1 MSAGEVAG
9 AETPPATAPG
19 DVLVSGLWRGALLVF
34 VPVFVA
40 GQVLAWLTYAASRWY
55 HAYSWFKIGLAETLS
70 SVRVPFTAS
79 ARATG
84 IPGPGAPG
92 RLVVATGAL
101 TILVLVLAYRAGRG
115 QARALERRPSA
126 AAAAGSV
133 IALGVALPMLVI
145 AFPVTLGFPQF
156 GIQRLEP
163 VLWQAVVMPLVVS
176 GAAGGA
182 GGAAVARGAL
192 EERVGGR
199 LVAAVVGGATAFW
212 WGIVGAFVAVL
223 LVAAVSPGPTG
234 AYARFVSRT
243 GGSGVATVI
252 EHASLLPNQSALV
265 LVVAMGTHATLDL
278 GGEPAVVLSRDGVDA
293 TRGAGVLLAA
303 YAGADGDAATFP
315 GWFWAF
321 LLVPLAATAAGGHAA
336 AGGQRRTGERVL
348 RGAAGGVV
356 FAALCTLAA
365 WAAAIEVPAWAD
377 LTNGGA
383 TLGVPM
389 FTAGA
394 IALAWGVLGGALGA
408 VVPWPERLRSRPEP
422 LSAGSATPP

>member
-1 MSAGEVAG
+1 
-9 AETPPATAPG
+9 
-19 DVLVSGLWRGALLVF
+19 
-34 VPVFVA
+34 
-40 GQVLAWLTYAASRWY
+40 
-55 HAYSWFKIGLAETLS
+55 
-70 SVRVPFTAS
+70 
-79 ARATG
+79 
-84 IPGPGAPG
+84 
-92 RLVVATGAL
+92 
-101 TILVLVLAYRAGRG
+101 
-115 QARALERRPSA
+115 
-126 AAAAGSV
+126 
-133 IALGVALPMLVI
+133 LPMLVI

-163 VLWQAVVMPLVVS
+163 VLWQAFVMPLVVS
-176 GAAGGA
+176 GAAGA
-182 GGAAVARGAL
+182 VGGAAVARGAL

-199 LVAAVVGGATAFW
+199 LVAAVVG
-212 WGIVGAFVAVL
+212 AFVAVL
-223 LVAAVSPGPTG
+223 LAAAVSPGPTG

-243 GGSGVATVI
+243 GGSGAATVI

-265 LVVAMGTHATLDL
+265 LAVAMGTHATLDL

-303 YAGADGDAATFP
+303 YAGADGDAAFFP

-321 LLVPLAATAAGGHAA
+321 LLVPLVATAAGGHAA
-336 AGGQRRTGERVL
+336 AGGQRRTGERAL

-389 FTAGA
+389 FAAGA